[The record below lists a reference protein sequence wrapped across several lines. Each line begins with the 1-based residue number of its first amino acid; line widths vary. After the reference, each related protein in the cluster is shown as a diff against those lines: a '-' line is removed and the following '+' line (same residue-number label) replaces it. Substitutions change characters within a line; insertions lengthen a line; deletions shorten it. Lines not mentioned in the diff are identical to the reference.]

1 VNRQTRPCGA
11 TRAFTLIELI
21 VVLGIVALLAT
32 LLIPVTE
39 SVISRSRNLKCQSNL
54 RQIATIAH
62 IAATDNG
69 NRYVPIEIDP
79 DDPHYPPEQKVKG
92 LVEALKPWG
101 MSEQLAQC
109 PEDMK
114 TENPWFVRKK
124 TSYMW
129 QPFSE
134 DEPVN
139 RLKNYTPRGAFPGK
153 QSRVR
158 LATDYEPVH
167 PPDQVGGLK
176 KSNYLYADGH
186 VVAR

>member
-1 VNRQTRPCGA
+1 MSRPLLRSVA
-11 TRAFTLIELI
+11 VRAFTLIELI

-32 LLIPVTE
+32 LLIPITG
-39 SVISRSRNLKCQSNL
+39 SMISRGYNLKCQNNL
-54 RQIATIAH
+54 RQIAMIAH
-62 IAATDNG
+62 TAATDNG
-69 NRYVPIEIDP
+69 NRYVRIEIDP
-79 DDPHYPPEQKVKG
+79 DEPHYPPEEKVKG

-114 TENPWFVRKK
+114 TANPWFVRKK

-129 QPFSE
+129 QPYSE
-134 DEPVN
+134 DEPTNNVTI
-139 RLKNYTPRGAFPGK
+139 YTRRGAFPGK

-167 PPDQVGGLK
+167 PPDQTGGLK

-186 VVAR
+186 VVSR